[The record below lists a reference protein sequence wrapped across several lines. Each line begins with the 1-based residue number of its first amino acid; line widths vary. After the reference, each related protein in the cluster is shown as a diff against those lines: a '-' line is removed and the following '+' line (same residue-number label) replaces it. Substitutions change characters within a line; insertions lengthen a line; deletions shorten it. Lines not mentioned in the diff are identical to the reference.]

1 MFYNAFAIAYDAVI
15 GAVTRYS
22 RCNKERKGGAF
33 PMDRL
38 YDALDAFSSCTGI
51 PVTVYDTEN
60 RITREFNA
68 EQKVC
73 RLFPHFSQSDGC
85 Q

>member
-1 MFYNAFAIAYDAVI
+1 
-15 GAVTRYS
+15 
-22 RCNKERKGGAF
+22 
-33 PMDRL
+33 MDRL

-68 EQKVC
+68 EQKVAAC
-73 RLFPHFSQSDGC
+73 SRISARARAVRDI
-85 Q
+85 

>member
-1 MFYNAFAIAYDAVI
+1 
-15 GAVTRYS
+15 
-22 RCNKERKGGAF
+22 
-33 PMDRL
+33 MDRL

-73 RLFPHFSQSDGC
+73 RLFPPFQPERGLSGISDLLDG
-85 Q
+85 

>member
-1 MFYNAFAIAYDAVI
+1 
-15 GAVTRYS
+15 
-22 RCNKERKGGAF
+22 
-33 PMDRL
+33 MDRL

-51 PVTVYDTEN
+51 PVTVYDTGN

-73 RLFPHFSQSDGC
+73 RLFPHFSQSEGC